1 MSNPNPDHGSA
12 GLITASNHVPD
23 QVTLPDLATL
33 LANAAAHSSQADNS
47 GQAGD
52 VHPTLPTTS
61 LAGEHAGQGIDVAA
75 SHVADHPVT
84 LPDLVNLTG
93 HDFFFHG

>member
-1 MSNPNPDHGSA
+1 MSNPNPNHGSA
-12 GLITASNHVPD
+12 GLITAAEHVPD
-23 QVTLPDLATL
+23 HVVLPDLATL
-33 LANAAAHSSQADNS
+33 LANAASHGSPSDNS

-52 VHPTLPTTS
+52 VHPTLPATS
-61 LAGEHAGQGIDVAA
+61 LAGEHAGQGIDVAV
-75 SHVADHPVT
+75 SHVPDQVT

>member
-1 MSNPNPDHGSA
+1 MMSNPNPSHGSA
-12 GLITASNHVPD
+12 GLVTAASHVPD
-23 QVTLPDLATL
+23 HVTLPDLETL
-33 LANAAAHSSQADNS
+33 LANAAAHGSQSDNN
-47 GQAGD
+47 GQSGD

-61 LAGEHAGQGIDVAA
+61 QAGEHAGQGIDVAA
-75 SHVADHPVT
+75 SHVPDHVT

>member
-12 GLITASNHVPD
+12 GLITAANHVPD
-23 QVTLPDLATL
+23 QVALPDLATL
-33 LANAAAHSSQADNS
+33 LANAAAHGSQSDNS
-47 GQAGD
+47 GQSGD